1 MINKG
6 PRDSHKYG
14 NKEVLLYF
22 KVFSKHFTV
31 TGARNIINF
40 VVPRTLLYRGLFN
53 QGSTAL
59 TFCPTIIILL
69 SKIQLVVYYQCF
81 FLIG

>member
-6 PRDSHKYG
+6 PRDSHKNG

-31 TGARNIINF
+31 TGARNIICC
-40 VVPRTLLYRGLFN
+40 T
-53 QGSTAL
+53 
-59 TFCPTIIILL
+59 
-69 SKIQLVVYYQCF
+69 KDLVV
-81 FLIG
+81 

>member
-6 PRDSHKYG
+6 PSYISRFFP
-14 NKEVLLYF
+14 NILLLAGQGI
-22 KVFSKHFTV
+22 S
-31 TGARNIINF
+31 F
-40 VVPRTLLYRGLFN
+40 VVPRTLLYRGLLN

-59 TFCPTIIILL
+59 TFFCPTIILLL

-81 FLIG
+81 FLSG